1 MQVYLYQNF
10 VKKHNSTLQP
20 TSAPVTKTVRLKE
33 ETSIS
38 SPIFLLSNFD
48 AGYNYIYVPS
58 WSRYYFITDVVKNIE
73 GVFEIS
79 CECDRLATF
88 KNEISNYIA
97 FIERTSDSTQY
108 NVDILDNALTV
119 EDVVEHQAQ
128 ATTQIFAGADTY
140 ILRVVGRDTSGIGTF
155 AFNGLSAI
163 GNIFNPVFSNMFDD
177 GTFDW
182 STLTTG
188 DLVQSLLCDPSKYV
202 IGAYYSP
209 LGLGAYAGHGGLNE
223 VFLGFFP
230 TGQQGLQVST
240 NPIYTQTVTL
250 SKPSGIYT
258 DFRKTDPA
266 FSSYTLYI
274 PAIGT
279 VNISPDII
287 DSTLTLDIS
296 VDLLTGEVFYKLN
309 SDGSLVSTY
318 KGNCYAS
325 LQIGSGDASGGNA
338 IISGGLEALSGIAQR
353 SPIVVGKGVI
363 DGIKSAISPTPS
375 INGAQSGIAALRG
388 YPNAILSVLQKHS
401 AEFPINVYGRPC
413 CKNLRIG
420 TLNGFIKCANSSIN
434 IAGYGNDKDIVN
446 NYLDGG
452 FYYE

>member
-1 MQVYLYQNF
+1 MEIRLFKQF
-10 VKKHNSTLQP
+10 VKKRNSTLQP
-20 TSAPVTKTVRLKE
+20 TSTPVTKTVRLKD

-38 SPIFLLSNFD
+38 APTFLLSDFD
-48 AGYNYIYVPS
+48 GGYNYLYVPT
-58 WSRYYFITDVVKNIE
+58 WSRYYFINDVVKNIE
-73 GVFEIS
+73 GLFEIS

-88 KNEISNYIA
+88 KNEISNYVA
-97 FIERTSDSTQY
+97 FIERTSDQTQY
-108 NVDILDNALTV
+108 NVDILDSALTV

-177 GTFDW
+177 GSFDW
-182 STLTTG
+182 SQLTIG

-230 TGQQGLQVST
+230 TGQSGLQVSSD
-240 NPIYTQTVTL
+240 PIYSGSVTL
-250 SKPSGIYT
+250 SKPSGIYS

-274 PAIGT
+274 PAVGT
-279 VNISPDII
+279 VNVSPDIM
-287 DSTLTLDIS
+287 DSTLTLDYS

-309 SDGSLVSTY
+309 SDGSTVSTY

-338 IISGGLEALSGIAQR
+338 IISGGLEALGGAAQG
-353 SPIVVGKGVI
+353 SPLVVGKGVI
-363 DGIKSAISPTPS
+363 DGVKNAICPTPS
-375 INGAQSGIAALRG
+375 INGAQSGIASLKG

-401 AEFPINVYGRPC
+401 AEFPLNVYGRPC

-420 TLNGFIKCANSSIN
+420 ALNGYIKCGNSSIN
-434 IAGYGNDKDIVN
+434 IAGYQSDKDIVN
-446 NYLDGG
+446 DLLDGG